1 LTNDEA
7 EESELV
13 FAPSGEYIYFTRTDG
28 NDTSIWQVGA
38 LGGQTRKVLANAQ
51 SPSPSRDGRQLAWFR
66 AEPGAGFA
74 FMLSISG
81 VDGTDPRV
89 LVRNVRAVLTPSR
102 PAWSRDDRQLAFTSG
117 GLFESRNLSVVNVAD
132 GRTRQVTHFGQSA
145 VGTQSQEWLPDNRH
159 LIVSYLASP
168 RALGTDDIGVV
179 DVETGVITRLTEN
192 VAEGFGSPTISAD
205 GNRMTVTSTRTLRE
219 VWRVP
224 FGPDPT
230 ANGRGAV
237 RLLDASLDPMWT
249 YVTRDGRTLLF
260 NNAVVGSRNLWSMSL
275 DGTGTPRQVT
285 SVSGDAV
292 THSSLSPDGSR
303 VAFSSSATGSA
314 DIWVQN
320 VDGSELRQLTNDP
333 AADVWPVWSPDGRS
347 IMFGSLRDGGWET
360 RRISASGG
368 SAETFVDGFF
378 RGDWINRPDQS
389 GTWLVTSMAPSGLRL
404 LDGEHGTVV
413 WHDIKPGNAMPAF
426 SSDARLVSISYPEDR
441 DRDAIWVYDV
451 ANGTGRVAVRFPH
464 QFHIAFRASWVD
476 GDHAFLVNRA
486 ETVSH
491 VVLFDRFGE
500 SAATGR

>member
-1 LTNDEA
+1 
-7 EESELV
+7 
-13 FAPSGEYIYFTRTDG
+13 
-28 NDTSIWQVGA
+28 
-38 LGGQTRKVLANAQ
+38 
-51 SPSPSRDGRQLAWFR
+51 
-66 AEPGAGFA
+66 
-74 FMLSISG
+74 
-81 VDGTDPRV
+81 
-89 LVRNVRAVLTPSR
+89 
-102 PAWSRDDRQLAFTSG
+102 
-117 GLFESRNLSVVNVAD
+117 VVNVAD